1 MKILLGIT
9 GCIAIYKVAGLV
21 SSLRKE
27 GNELKII
34 MTQSAEKLVSK
45 DLFSAV
51 GNCEVY
57 TDADSFNIR
66 NGFIPHTDL
75 SKWPDVLVIAP
86 ATANTIAKI
95 SHGFADN
102 LLTMTCLAYNGD
114 KKLIVPAMNYR
125 MYENPATQENLR
137 VLSQRG
143 WWVLEPTVGHLA
155 CGEYGKGRYPENEIV
170 EEAIKILCWEKP
182 LKGMKILVTAGPTW
196 ESIDPV
202 RVISNRSSGKMGYEL
217 AKMAKRLG
225 AFVRLISG
233 PTSIQPPYFVDEFVR
248 VESAQQMFD
257 AVVERFEQVDAV
269 IMAAAVADYTP
280 AQTSKTKIKKTA
292 EELQIPLKKTTD
304 ILKYL
309 GSRKK
314 NQILV
319 GFAVESESLEEY
331 AKEKLSTKNLD
342 MIVANQ
348 VEAMGSDKNSVVI
361 FKRDGKVKRVGPN
374 EKQHIALDILLEL
387 AGIWNRP

>member
-1 MKILLGIT
+1 MKILLGVT
-9 GCIAIYKVAGLV
+9 GCIAIYKVAGLA

-34 MTQSAEKLVSK
+34 MTQSAERLVSK

-57 TDADSFNIR
+57 TDSDSFNIR

-95 SHGFADN
+95 AHGFADN
-102 LLTMTCLAYNGD
+102 LLTMICLAYNGD

-125 MYENPATQENLR
+125 MYENPLTQENLR
-137 VLSQRG
+137 ALNQRG

-170 EEAIKILCWEKP
+170 EEAIKILHWEKP
-182 LKGMKILVTAGPTW
+182 LKGMKILITAGPTW
-196 ESIDPV
+196 EPIDPV

-217 AKMAKRLG
+217 AKIAKRLG
-225 AFVRLISG
+225 AFVRLVSG
-233 PTSIQPPYFVDEFVR
+233 PASIQPPYFVDEFVR
-248 VESAQQMFD
+248 IESAQEMFD
-257 AVVERFEQVDAV
+257 AVVERFEQVDVV

-280 AQTSKTKIKKTA
+280 VQTSKTKIKKTA
-292 EELQIPLKKTTD
+292 EELQILMKRTTD

-309 GSRKK
+309 GCKKK

-331 AKEKLSTKNLD
+331 AKEKLFTKNLD

-348 VEAMGSDKNSVVI
+348 VEAMGSDKNSVII
-361 FKRDGKVKRVGPN
+361 FKKDGMAKRVGPD
-374 EKQHIALDILLEL
+374 EKERIALDILLEL
-387 AGIWNRP
+387 VGIWNRP